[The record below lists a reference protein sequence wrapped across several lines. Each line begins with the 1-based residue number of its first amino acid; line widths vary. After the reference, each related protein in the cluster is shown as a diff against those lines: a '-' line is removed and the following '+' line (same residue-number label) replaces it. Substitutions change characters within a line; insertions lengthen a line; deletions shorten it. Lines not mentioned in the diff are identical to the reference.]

1 MKHIAVVGLKDT
13 KQFRDWVVHKL
24 NGSLKFTIGTSF
36 ALDESNQICYY
47 CILCNEDMLG
57 RVFND
62 VIECDPLRLA
72 LRLRL
77 KNDEE

>member
-13 KQFRDWVVHKL
+13 SQFRSWVYEKIKDSKRYTL
-24 NGSLKFTIGTSF
+24 GRDF
-36 ALDESNQICYY
+36 AMDEDNHICYY
-47 CILCNEDMLG
+47 YILCNEDMLG

-62 VIECDPLRLA
+62 VIECDPLRLE